1 MKRLAVFLLI
11 IVMMLSAGCGGIN
24 YKQITLN
31 DLQQF
36 ADKKEKDKLLAYI
49 DHYYGD
55 KEKQELVQN
64 AIKLMLDNDIKGGK
78 EDLSKM
84 YIDKLKPSLIDNK
97 HEEVIIFTQSYSNAG
112 GMDKNKANT
121 IINLATE
128 SINLKAQCDQEQKKI
143 NNLTTQL
150 SELKKALPS
159 QEIITLEG
167 YMIKFRGNDEYEF
180 AFPEYDN
187 YWGRLPS
194 DKHALLQA
202 TETKF
207 KSKGWFDINAIELES
222 TEVILTEEAGSFE
235 TSIRVFKEVPESAV
249 NKYHTYIEKKESL
262 QPLQDSF
269 SELIDRKTHADVAI
283 LKLLKPADNKNQSFM
298 GKWTDN
304 NGKELEIE
312 DISADFIVGTMI
324 GTSNT
329 SDRIAGISFQGLLFD
344 NRLDFPVTNDGW
356 NNTGTGALKLTDNTI
371 TINLKLVENADANWS
386 MGSGEFIFHKDKEQ
400 TSSKTGTSVQEEII
414 YAVETGDERLSPQQV
429 DPVPGGYCYEWDR
442 VTASSTLPASKNNT
456 YFPSN
461 AVDVNS
467 NTAWVEG
474 APDAGIGEWISFE
487 NNVAKEISYI
497 QIKNGYTKNEEVFW
511 ANNRLKK
518 IRIEFSNDDPII
530 VILKDGYER
539 GNNVYLN
546 KTVKTTSLKIT
557 ILDVYKGQK
566 YDDTCISEIWVF

>member
-1 MKRLAVFLLI
+1 MI
-11 IVMMLSAGCGGIN
+11 LSAGCSGIN
-24 YKQITLN
+24 YEKVTLN

-49 DHYYGD
+49 DHYYGN

-64 AIKLMLDNDIKGGK
+64 AIKLILDNIKGGK
-78 EDLSKM
+78 EDLSKI
-84 YIDKLKPSLIDNK
+84 YIDKLKTSLVDNK
-97 HEEVIIFTQSYSNAG
+97 YKEVIVFTQSYSNAG
-112 GMDKNKANT
+112 GMDKSKANN

-128 SINLKAQCDQEQKKI
+128 CIDLKAQCDQEQKKI
-143 NNLTTQL
+143 KNLTSQL

-159 QEIITLEG
+159 QEIISLEG

-187 YWGRLPS
+187 YWGQLPS
-194 DKHALLQA
+194 DTHALLQA

-222 TEVILTEEAGSFE
+222 AEVILTEEAGSFE
-235 TSIRVFKEVPESAV
+235 TSIRVFKEVPESTV
-249 NKYHTYIEKKESL
+249 NKYHAYTEKKESL
-262 QPLQDSF
+262 QPLQDNI
-269 SELIDRKTHADVAI
+269 SELIDRKTHVDVAI
-283 LKLLKPADNKNQSFM
+283 LKLLKPADNKNQCFL
-298 GKWTDN
+298 GKWTDSD
-304 NGKELEIE
+304 GKELEIE

-356 NNTGTGALKLTDNTI
+356 NNTGTGTLKLTDNAI
-371 TINLKLVENADANWS
+371 TINLELVENADANWS
-386 MGSGEFIFHKDKEQ
+386 MGSGEFIFHKHKEQ
-400 TSSKTGTSVQEEII
+400 TSSKIGTSVQEEII
-414 YAVETGDERLSPQQV
+414 YAIETGDEYLEPQQA
-429 DPVPGGYCYEWDR
+429 DLEIPGGYCYEWDR

-461 AVDVNS
+461 AVDVNKS
-467 NTAWVEG
+467 TAWVEG

-487 NNVAKEISYI
+487 NNVAKEISSI
-497 QIKNGYTKNEEVFW
+497 QIYNGYTKNEEVFW

-530 VILKDGYER
+530 VILNDGYER
-539 GNNVYLN
+539 GNTVCLN
-546 KTVKTTSLKIT
+546 KTIKTTSLKIT

-566 YDDTCISEIWVF
+566 YDDTCLSEIWVF